1 MCARSSYLTR
11 DAKTL
16 NLLFR
21 LTWIRD
27 KFDKLEPLN
36 SVVVAMGE
44 KVS

>member
-1 MCARSSYLTR
+1 
-11 DAKTL
+11 
-16 NLLFR
+16 